1 MIYRILIRNVYVYVS
16 LPIVL
21 EELGGGTLPELIERK
36 GGILPRGQALDIARQ
51 LACALQHIQEDLS
64 PFAMI
69 IHRGITSSWCCY
81 NIIVTHSLTHTT
93 ACLCI

>member
-1 MIYRILIRNVYVYVS
+1 MNYSIFLYFPLI
-16 LPIVL
+16 IVL
-21 EELGGGTLPELIERK
+21 EELGGGTLSDMIERRR
-36 GGILPRGQALDIARQ
+36 GAILPRGQALDIARQ

-81 NIIVTHSLTHTT
+81 NIILTYSLIHTT